1 MEREMGKSTLS
12 NKFKFSNLRISIFA
26 LLLIISTLV
35 SAQSYKYAIYC
46 KDTLASEY
54 MAGRAYV
61 DEGDKKAATFIRNE
75 LKESGVKLL
84 GENGFQKLNFP
95 INNIMDLKVSM
106 RYLKKPLKLGE
117 DYLVFGSSPS
127 ANMVLENVKPLI
139 FNTKKQIE
147 EIKPKKLQDKV
158 LLFNTKTL
166 SYVDIIV
173 FLRGLKKENVTP
185 KLAVI
190 QGYDKIPYYTGRA
203 LMDFPILQLKGN
215 IIYKK
220 IKHLALEIKSEF
232 ISSYQSQNVWGIVE
246 GTKYKDSCFVFIAHY
261 DHLGKVG
268 DVHFPGANDNASGVA
283 VLLDLAKYYAKNPAE
298 HSVVF
303 IFATGEEVGL
313 LGSKFAA
320 ENPYIDLEKVKFLFN
335 LDMCGTGATGVAVIN
350 GLKEPE
356 AGKLLQEINN
366 ENQWF
371 IKVFLGEESCNSDH
385 CHFVQKGVPA
395 HFLFTYGC
403 EYNEYHTIY
412 DNGKDLPFTKHIDFC
427 NLLKEF
433 VRRY

>member
-1 MEREMGKSTLS
+1 MERKMGKSTLS
-12 NKFKFSNLRISIFA
+12 NKFKFSNLRIIIFA
-26 LLLIISTLV
+26 LILIISTLV

-185 KLAVI
+185 QLAII
-190 QGYDKIPYYTGRA
+190 QGYDKIPYYTGRS

>member
-1 MEREMGKSTLS
+1 
-12 NKFKFSNLRISIFA
+12 
-26 LLLIISTLV
+26 
-35 SAQSYKYAIYC
+35 
-46 KDTLASEY
+46 
-54 MAGRAYV
+54 
-61 DEGDKKAATFIRNE
+61 
-75 LKESGVKLL
+75 
-84 GENGFQKLNFP
+84 
-95 INNIMDLKVSM
+95 MDLKVSM

>member
-1 MEREMGKSTLS
+1 MGKSTLS

-158 LLFNTKTL
+158 LLFNTQTL

-215 IIYKK
+215 IIDKK

-320 ENPYIDLEKVKFLFN
+320 ENSYIDLEKVKFLFN

>member
-26 LLLIISTLV
+26 LLLIISTLS

-75 LKESGVKLL
+75 LKESGVELL

-127 ANMVLENVKPLI
+127 ANMELENVKPLI

-215 IIYKK
+215 IIDKK

-350 GLKEPE
+350 GLKEPK
-356 AGKLLQEINN
+356 AGKLLQKIN
-366 ENQWF
+366 EEYKWF

-385 CHFVQKGVPA
+385 CHFVQRGVPA

-412 DNGKDLPFTKHIDFC
+412 DNGVDLPFTKHIDFC

>member
-1 MEREMGKSTLS
+1 MGKSTLS

-127 ANMVLENVKPLI
+127 ANMELENVKPLI

-215 IIYKK
+215 IIDKK

-246 GTKYKDSCFVFIAHY
+246 GTKYKDSCFAFIAHY

-283 VLLDLAKYYAKNPAE
+283 VLLDLAKYYAENPAE

-303 IFATGEEVGL
+303 IFATGEEIGL

-350 GLKEPE
+350 GLKEPK
-356 AGKLLQEINN
+356 AGKLLQKIN
-366 ENQWF
+366 EEYQWF

>member
-1 MEREMGKSTLS
+1 MGKSTLS
-12 NKFKFSNLRISIFA
+12 NKFKFSNLRIIIFA
-26 LLLIISTLV
+26 LILIISTLV

-166 SYVDIIV
+166 SYSDIIL

-185 KLAVI
+185 QLAII

-215 IIYKK
+215 IIDKK

>member
-1 MEREMGKSTLS
+1 MGKSTLS
-12 NKFKFSNLRISIFA
+12 NKFKFSNLRISFLA
-26 LLLIISTLV
+26 LLLIISTLS

-215 IIYKK
+215 IIDKK

>member
-1 MEREMGKSTLS
+1 MGKSTLS

-75 LKESGVKLL
+75 LKESGVKFL

-158 LLFNTKTL
+158 LLFNTQTL

-173 FLRGLKKENVTP
+173 FLRSLKKENVTP

-215 IIYKK
+215 IIDKK

-303 IFATGEEVGL
+303 IFATGEEIGL

-366 ENQWF
+366 ENKWF

>member
-1 MEREMGKSTLS
+1 MGKSTLF
-12 NKFKFSNLRISIFA
+12 NKFKFSNLRISFFA
-26 LLLIISTLV
+26 LLLIISTLS

-61 DEGDKKAATFIRNE
+61 DNGDKKAATFIRNE

-84 GENGFQKLNFP
+84 GENGFQKLSFP

-106 RYLKKPLKLGE
+106 RYLTKPLKLGE

-173 FLRGLKKENVTP
+173 FLRSLKKENVTP

-220 IKHLALEIKSEF
+220 IKHLSLEINSEF
-232 ISSYQSQNVWGIVE
+232 ISSYESQNVWGIVE
-246 GTKYKDSCFVFIAHY
+246 GTKHKDSCFAFIAHY

-268 DVHFPGANDNASGVA
+268 NVHFPGANDNASGVA

-298 HSVVF
+298 HSIVF
-303 IFATGEEVGL
+303 IFATGEEIGL

-356 AGKLLQEINN
+356 AGKLLQDINK
-366 ENQWF
+366 EYQWF

-385 CHFVQKGVPA
+385 CHFVQRGVPA

>member
-1 MEREMGKSTLS
+1 MGKSTLS

-158 LLFNTKTL
+158 LLFNTQTL

-385 CHFVQKGVPA
+385 CYFVQKGVPA

>member
-173 FLRGLKKENVTP
+173 FLRSLKKENITP

-190 QGYDKIPYYTGRA
+190 QGYDKIPYYTGRV

-215 IIYKK
+215 PIDKK
-220 IKHLALEIKSEF
+220 IKHLDLEIKSEF

>member
-1 MEREMGKSTLS
+1 MGKSTLF
-12 NKFKFSNLRISIFA
+12 NKFKFSNLRISFFA
-26 LLLIISTLV
+26 LLLIISTLT

-54 MAGRAYV
+54 MSGRAYV
-61 DEGDKKAATFIRNE
+61 DNGDKKAATFIRNE

-84 GENGFQKLNFP
+84 GENGFQKLSFP

-190 QGYDKIPYYTGRA
+190 QGYDKIPYYTGRSM
-203 LMDFPILQLKGN
+203 MDFPILQLKGN

-220 IKHLALEIKSEF
+220 IKHLSLEINSEF
-232 ISSYQSQNVWGIVE
+232 ISSYESQNVWGIVE
-246 GTKYKDSCFVFIAHY
+246 GTKHKDSCFVFIAHY
-261 DHLGKVG
+261 DHLGQVWN
-268 DVHFPGANDNASGVA
+268 VHFPGANDNASGVA

-298 HSVVF
+298 HSVAF
-303 IFATGEEVGL
+303 IFATGEEIGL

-320 ENPYIDLEKVKFLFN
+320 ENPYIDLEKVKFYFKTKYWI
-335 LDMCGTGATGVAVIN
+335 MIIN
-350 GLKEPE
+350 S
-356 AGKLLQEINN
+356 
-366 ENQWF
+366 F
-371 IKVFLGEESCNSDH
+371 IF
-385 CHFVQKGVPA
+385 
-395 HFLFTYGC
+395 
-403 EYNEYHTIY
+403 
-412 DNGKDLPFTKHIDFC
+412 
-427 NLLKEF
+427 
-433 VRRY
+433 

>member
-127 ANMVLENVKPLI
+127 ANMELENVKPLI

-147 EIKPKKLQDKV
+147 EIKTKKLQDKV
-158 LLFNTKTL
+158 LLFNTQSL
-166 SYVDIIV
+166 SYSDIIL
-173 FLRGLKKENVTP
+173 FLRGLKKENITP

-215 IIYKK
+215 IIDKK

>member
-1 MEREMGKSTLS
+1 MGKSTLS

-127 ANMVLENVKPLI
+127 ANMVLENVKSLI

-158 LLFNTKTL
+158 LLFNTQSL

-215 IIYKK
+215 IIDKK

-283 VLLDLAKYYAKNPAE
+283 VLLDLAKYYAENPAE

-303 IFATGEEVGL
+303 IFATGEEIGL

-335 LDMCGTGATGVAVIN
+335 LDMCGTGAMGVAVIN

>member
-1 MEREMGKSTLS
+1 MGKSTLS

-54 MAGRAYV
+54 MAGRAYI

-84 GENGFQKLNFP
+84 GENGFQKLSFP

-147 EIKPKKLQDKV
+147 EIKTKKLQDKV
-158 LLFNTKTL
+158 LLFNTQTL
-166 SYVDIIV
+166 SYSDIIV
-173 FLRGLKKENVTP
+173 FLRSLKKENVTP
-185 KLAVI
+185 KLVVI
-190 QGYDKIPYYTGRA
+190 QGYDKIPYYTGRSV
-203 LMDFPILQLKGN
+203 MDFPILQLKGN
-215 IIYKK
+215 PIDKK
-220 IKHLALEIKSEF
+220 IKHLDLEIKSEF

>member
-1 MEREMGKSTLS
+1 MGKSTLS

-26 LLLIISTLV
+26 LILIISTLV

-185 KLAVI
+185 QLAII

-215 IIYKK
+215 IIDKK

>member
-1 MEREMGKSTLS
+1 MGKSTLS

-158 LLFNTKTL
+158 LLFNTQTL

-215 IIYKK
+215 IIDKK
-220 IKHLALEIKSEF
+220 IKHLVLEIKSEF

>member
-1 MEREMGKSTLS
+1 MGKSTLS

-127 ANMVLENVKPLI
+127 ANMVLENVKPLV

-215 IIYKK
+215 IIDKK

>member
-1 MEREMGKSTLS
+1 MGKSTLS

-158 LLFNTKTL
+158 LLFNTQTL

>member
-1 MEREMGKSTLS
+1 MGKSTLS

-26 LLLIISTLV
+26 LILIISTLV

-158 LLFNTKTL
+158 LLFNTQTL

-185 KLAVI
+185 QLAII

-215 IIYKK
+215 IIDKK

>member
-1 MEREMGKSTLS
+1 M
-12 NKFKFSNLRISIFA
+12 RISIFA

-190 QGYDKIPYYTGRA
+190 QGYDKIPYYTGRS

>member
-1 MEREMGKSTLS
+1 MGKSTLS

-61 DEGDKKAATFIRNE
+61 DEGDKKAATFIKNE

-106 RYLKKPLKLGE
+106 LYLKKPLKLGE

-158 LLFNTKTL
+158 LLFNTQTL

-173 FLRGLKKENVTP
+173 FLRGLKKENVNP

-190 QGYDKIPYYTGRA
+190 QGYDKIPYYTGRV

-215 IIYKK
+215 IIDKK

-283 VLLDLAKYYAKNPAE
+283 VLLDLAKYYAKNPAK

>member
-1 MEREMGKSTLS
+1 MGKSTLS

-166 SYVDIIV
+166 SYSDIIL

-185 KLAVI
+185 QLAII

-215 IIYKK
+215 IIDKK

-232 ISSYQSQNVWGIVE
+232 ISSYESQNVWCIVE

>member
-1 MEREMGKSTLS
+1 MGKSTLS

-26 LLLIISTLV
+26 LILIISTLV

-185 KLAVI
+185 QLAII

>member
-1 MEREMGKSTLS
+1 MGKSTLS

-190 QGYDKIPYYTGRA
+190 QGYDKIPYYTGRS

>member
-1 MEREMGKSTLS
+1 MGKSTLS

-190 QGYDKIPYYTGRA
+190 QGYDKIPYYTGRSV
-203 LMDFPILQLKGN
+203 MDFPILQLKGN
-215 IIYKK
+215 PINKK

-246 GTKYKDSCFVFIAHY
+246 GTKYKD
-261 DHLGKVG
+261 
-268 DVHFPGANDNASGVA
+268 
-283 VLLDLAKYYAKNPAE
+283 
-298 HSVVF
+298 
-303 IFATGEEVGL
+303 
-313 LGSKFAA
+313 
-320 ENPYIDLEKVKFLFN
+320 
-335 LDMCGTGATGVAVIN
+335 
-350 GLKEPE
+350 
-356 AGKLLQEINN
+356 
-366 ENQWF
+366 
-371 IKVFLGEESCNSDH
+371 
-385 CHFVQKGVPA
+385 
-395 HFLFTYGC
+395 
-403 EYNEYHTIY
+403 
-412 DNGKDLPFTKHIDFC
+412 
-427 NLLKEF
+427 
-433 VRRY
+433 

>member
-1 MEREMGKSTLS
+1 MGKSTLS

-54 MAGRAYV
+54 MAGRAYI

-215 IIYKK
+215 IIDKK

-283 VLLDLAKYYAKNPAE
+283 VLLDLAKYYAENPAE

-303 IFATGEEVGL
+303 IFATGEEIGL

-320 ENPYIDLEKVKFLFN
+320 ENPYVELDKIKFLFN

-433 VRRY
+433 VRIY

>member
-1 MEREMGKSTLS
+1 MGKSTLS

-26 LLLIISTLV
+26 LLLIISTLS

-54 MAGRAYV
+54 MAGRAYI

-84 GENGFQKLNFP
+84 GENGFQKLSFP
-95 INNIMDLKVSM
+95 INNIMDLKLYFSDVKQE
-106 RYLKKPLKLGE
+106 LKIGE

-147 EIKPKKLQDKV
+147 EIKTKKLQDKV

-385 CHFVQKGVPA
+385 CHFVKKGVPA

>member
-1 MEREMGKSTLS
+1 MGKSTLS

-26 LLLIISTLV
+26 LLLIISTLS

-54 MAGRAYV
+54 MAGRAYI

-84 GENGFQKLNFP
+84 GENGFQKLSFP
-95 INNIMDLKVSM
+95 INNIMDLKLYFSDVKQE
-106 RYLKKPLKLGE
+106 LKIGE

-147 EIKPKKLQDKV
+147 EIKTKKLQDKV

-173 FLRGLKKENVTP
+173 FLRSLKKENVTP

-320 ENPYIDLEKVKFLFN
+320 ENPYVELDKIKFLFN

>member
-1 MEREMGKSTLS
+1 MGKSTLS

-185 KLAVI
+185 QLAII
-190 QGYDKIPYYTGRA
+190 QGYDKIPYYTGRS

>member
-185 KLAVI
+185 QLAII

>member
-1 MEREMGKSTLS
+1 MGKSTLS

-127 ANMVLENVKPLI
+127 ANMELENVKPLI

-215 IIYKK
+215 IIDKK

-320 ENPYIDLEKVKFLFN
+320 ENPYVELDKIKFLFN

>member
-1 MEREMGKSTLS
+1 MGKSTLS

-215 IIYKK
+215 IIDKK

-298 HSVVF
+298 YSVVF

-320 ENPYIDLEKVKFLFN
+320 ENPYTDLEKVKFLFN

>member
-1 MEREMGKSTLS
+1 MGESTLF
-12 NKFKFSNLRISIFA
+12 NKFKFSNLRISFFA
-26 LLLIISTLV
+26 LLLIISTLS

-61 DEGDKKAATFIRNE
+61 DNGDKKAATFIRNE

-84 GENGFQKLNFP
+84 GENGFQKLSFP

-185 KLAVI
+185 KLVVI

-220 IKHLALEIKSEF
+220 IKHLSLEINSEF
-232 ISSYQSQNVWGIVE
+232 ISSYESQNVWGIVE
-246 GTKYKDSCFVFIAHY
+246 GTKHKDSCFVFIAHY

-268 DVHFPGANDNASGVA
+268 NVHFPGANDNASGVA

-298 HSVVF
+298 HSVAF
-303 IFATGEEVGL
+303 IFATGEEIGL

-356 AGKLLQEINN
+356 AGKLLQDINK
-366 ENQWF
+366 EYQWF

-385 CHFVQKGVPA
+385 CHFVQRGVPA

>member
-1 MEREMGKSTLS
+1 MGKSTLS

-185 KLAVI
+185 QLAII

-215 IIYKK
+215 IIDKK

-433 VRRY
+433 LRRY

>member
-1 MEREMGKSTLS
+1 MGKSTLS

-127 ANMVLENVKPLI
+127 ANMELENVKPLI

-147 EIKPKKLQDKV
+147 EIKTKKLQDKV

-215 IIYKK
+215 IIDKK

-320 ENPYIDLEKVKFLFN
+320 ENPYVELDKIKFLFN